1 MTPTPRGKRRQIVAH
16 GSAWVLRQYPGGPLR
31 VLQPCSYNGR
41 ELPGVHVMSSEGELR
56 AALLTM
62 LWPNGKP
69 AAKAEKFEMQ
79 D

>member
-1 MTPTPRGKRRQIVAH
+1 
-16 GSAWVLRQYPGGPLR
+16 